1 MLEDIRSL
9 LQEGA
14 DLNAPRDHG
23 ATLVR
28 TGPRGMQAGEAA
40 ARTQAGEPAAGRTR
54 AGTQGPAVCLQLHI
68 AAASGFG
75 EAAALL
81 LEHGASLSTKDRDGW
96 EPLHAAAY
104 WGQVS
109 TCGAVGP
116 GGLGGSAGF
125 SSPGSPAHR
134 CSWWSCSWH
143 TGLT

>member
-1 MLEDIRSL
+1 MLEDVRSL
-9 LQEGA
+9 LQAGA

-28 TGPRGMQAGEAA
+28 TGPRGTQAGEA
-40 ARTQAGEPAAGRTR
+40 AAGRTR

-68 AAASGFG
+68 AAANGFG

-81 LEHGASLSTKDRDGW
+81 LAQRASLSTKDRDGW

-109 TCGAVGP
+109 ACGAVGP

-134 CSWWSCSWH
+134 CTWWSCSWH